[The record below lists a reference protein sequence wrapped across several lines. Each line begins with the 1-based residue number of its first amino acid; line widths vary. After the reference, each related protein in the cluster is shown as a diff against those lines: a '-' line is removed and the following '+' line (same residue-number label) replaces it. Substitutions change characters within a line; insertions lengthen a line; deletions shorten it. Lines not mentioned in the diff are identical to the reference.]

1 MDLDGYFRIVFNDFW
16 HDGSGTKPNDRF
28 KKLNIEL
35 SNIKKTGDYIILS
48 EPIEEAKKYIDWI
61 TSEEA
66 KKLINNYRV
75 NGKQLFFF
83 NHN

>member
-1 MDLDGYFRIVFNDFW
+1 MASKSPALKKKK
-16 HDGSGTKPNDRF
+16 GTSLAETGG
-28 KKLNIEL
+28 KKGGPYRN
-35 SNIKKTGDYIILS
+35 
-48 EPIEEAKKYIDWI
+48 IEEAKKYIDWI